1 MQEELVFKGV
11 DVAKDELVIA
21 TLPTAAQIKLRNQS
35 AAITKWLRT
44 LLPGT
49 FIAMESTGR
58 YHRALAQLAV
68 QAGMQVYVLN
78 ARDVYF
84 YAKALG
90 QRGKTDA
97 SDAQVIARYLAEHH
111 KTLRAWV
118 PGTPTQQRLVEML
131 RRRAVMER
139 HLSAVDDS
147 LEDVADLARQKAAL
161 ARYAAKLLATVDE
174 KIQALIDSDPA
185 MHEKQAQLQTIVG
198 VGPQISA
205 VLTALLSRIEFANAG
220 ALIAYSGLDPRPNDS
235 GTKRGRRSLTKRGP
249 AALRKMLW
257 LGAFAAC
264 HSKAFKPLY
273 LSIKSR
279 GLSGT
284 EALVILARKILR
296 VAWAVWRTGQPF
308 DASKVQPSA

>member
-1 MQEELVFKGV
+1 MQDELVFKGV

-58 YHRALAQLAV
+58 YHHELAQLAV
-68 QAGMQVYVLN
+68 QAGMRVYVLN
-78 ARDVYF
+78 ARDVHF

-90 QRGKTDA
+90 KRGKTDA

-111 KTLRAWV
+111 KTLRPWV
-118 PGTPTQQRLVEML
+118 PGTPTQQRLLEML

-147 LEDVADLARQKAAL
+147 LQDVADLARQKAAL
-161 ARYAAKLLATVDE
+161 ARYAAKLLARIDE
-174 KIQALIDSDPA
+174 KIQALIASDPA
-185 MHEKQAQLQTIVG
+185 MHAKQEQLQTITG

-249 AALRKMLW
+249 AALRKMAW
-257 LGAFAAC
+257 LAAFSAS

-279 GLSGT
+279 GFSGT
-284 EALVILARKILR
+284 EALVILARKLLR

-308 DASKVQPSA
+308 DASKVQPPA